1 MSRRRLSDEERAL
14 WKGVTRSIAPI
25 RKRPVEVKDEAEPQ
39 ALRPLAAPRPAPR
52 PSPRT
57 KSNSKPAAPKPAAPK
72 SSTPTPIRPEPPP
85 LAPLGRRFR
94 QRLARGTR
102 EIDGRL
108 DLHGMTQAQAHGALI
123 GFLRG
128 AQARGSKLV
137 LVITGKGAGG
147 GDPYSERGVLKR
159 QVPLWLR
166 LPECHSLIVG
176 FEAAGIGHG
185 GEGALYV
192 SLRKL
197 RGERADS

>member
-14 WKGVTRSIAPI
+14 WKGVTRSVAPI
-25 RKRPVEVKDEAEPQ
+25 RKRPIEDNDEPEPTVSR
-39 ALRPLAAPRPAPR
+39 AVPISRPAPR
-52 PSPRT
+52 PKPKPSA
-57 KSNSKPAAPKPAAPK
+57 KSKPAAPPPSK
-72 SSTPTPIRPEPPP
+72 PEPPP

-108 DLHGMTQAQAHGALI
+108 DLHGMTQAEAHGALL
-123 GFLRG
+123 GYLRG
-128 AQARGSKLV
+128 AQARGNRLV

-147 GDPYSERGVLKR
+147 GDSYSERGVLKR

-166 LPECHSLIVG
+166 LPECRSLIVG
-176 FEAAGIGHG
+176 FESAGIGHG

-192 SLRKL
+192 SLKRL
-197 RGERADS
+197 RGTGGD